1 MKKFILILLIILI
14 AITSVLLF
22 YKNPKAKEVAFY
34 SFGNIISG
42 STNITCNYSQT
53 LSANYSDNKITHIL
67 PEPETNPMVFSFL
80 ISQDSEISKLS
91 YIDATQ
97 TITTVPIVKLIE
109 NNEKFV
115 FLDGTGDNYLTIH
128 TIYKESGVGTYTK
141 NVNFLGTPL
150 LSVSMGTCSGY

>member
-1 MKKFILILLIILI
+1 MKKLISILLIILI

-22 YKNPKAKEVAFY
+22 YKNTKVKEVSFY

-42 STNITCNYSQT
+42 ATNITCSYSQT
-53 LSANYSDNKITHIL
+53 LSANYSDNKITHRL
-67 PEPETNPMVFSFL
+67 PEPETNPMIFSFSV
-80 ISQDSEISKLS
+80 SQDSEISELS
-91 YIDATQ
+91 YIDSTQ

-141 NVNFLGTPL
+141 NVNLLGTPFL
-150 LSVSMGTCSGY
+150 NVSMGTCSGY